1 MTSTDEK
8 LKQLIGRLRE
18 KSERGEVGWE
28 ADAGSESQFFAS
40 FPGYSVA
47 IERIE
52 RQNYTPSFTFSILDK
67 SGSRLESISIDDS
80 YYNMYWDRPYED
92 LATIFTEAR
101 RKALNV
107 EQALD
112 NLLKAL

>member
-8 LKQLIGRLRE
+8 LKQLINRLRE

-28 ADAGSESQFFAS
+28 SDAGSETQYFAS

-47 IERIE
+47 IERTE
-52 RQNYTPSFTFSILDK
+52 RQNGTPIFTFSILDK
-67 SGSRLESISIDDS
+67 SGSKLESISIDDA
-80 YYNMYWDRPYED
+80 YYNMYWDRPYDE
-92 LATIFTEAR
+92 LSSIFKDAR
-101 RKALNV
+101 RKAMNV

-112 NLLKAL
+112 DILRVL